1 MKRVLRP
8 LPSLAFA
15 ASRQGEHL
23 ADERS
28 ALEFHQD
35 RLFGGRGLRRPLIA
49 VATKK
54 DMGPARH
61 ALAQMVVAGTMVVHP
76 PLKAGTGP
84 ATPAEMG
91 PRVLTFTPPPIAEPA
106 AEAPRAAPPPRPS
119 APPPPPRPKAT
130 QAAPKTANRWQ
141 KIDADTEVQEKPRA
155 DGRVTRTERRTLFRF
170 DDSGNTDE

>member
-15 ASRQGEHL
+15 ASQRGEHL

-76 PLKAGTGP
+76 PLKAGAGP
-84 ATPAEMG
+84 PPPAEMG

-106 AEAPRAAPPPRPS
+106 AAPPPPPPRPS
-119 APPPPPRPKAT
+119 APPPTPRPKAT
-130 QAAPKTANRWQ
+130 TAGPKAASRWQ
-141 KIDADTEVQEKPRA
+141 KVDGDTEVQEKPLP

-170 DDSGNTDE
+170 DGSGNTDE

>member
-15 ASRQGEHL
+15 ASQRGEHL

-61 ALAQMVVAGTMVVHP
+61 ALAQMVVAARLRMN
-76 PLKAGTGP
+76 
-84 ATPAEMG
+84 M
-91 PRVLTFTPPPIAEPA
+91 PIP
-106 AEAPRAAPPPRPS
+106 
-119 APPPPPRPKAT
+119 
-130 QAAPKTANRWQ
+130 
-141 KIDADTEVQEKPRA
+141 D
-155 DGRVTRTERRTLFRF
+155 
-170 DDSGNTDE
+170 